1 MSSSEEIYS
10 CIRTL
15 VTYTQSPQ
23 YGDLSTESAG
33 RLHRQKEGSSGQ
45 PVRVIPG
52 FAHCAMRSPLPSS
65 NTCNLYHV
73 TIHVTSI
80 YHVTI
85 RVTSTCN
92 IYHVTVRLTSTKSIN
107 EICIGGLFRVIYVMP
122 NENFSVLL
130 FLYCCPCLF

>member
-52 FAHCAMRSPLPSS
+52 FAHCAMPSPLPSS

-73 TIHVTSI
+73 TIHVTNLYI
-80 YHVTI
+80 PCDN
-85 RVTSTCN
+85 TCN
-92 IYHVTVRLTSTKSIN
+92 IYHVTVPLTSTKSIN
-107 EICIGGLFRVIYVMP
+107 EICIGSLIRVIYVMP